1 MNVSPTT
8 AVTAMALSL
17 LVACGGAGDGQE
29 PERRLPVTAAEVRTG
44 DVEVVETTVGRIEA
58 ATAPTVAAE
67 VAGRVVE
74 VARDAGDTVGAGEL
88 LARID
93 DSNYRNAVQRLS
105 ALHEQQARTVRRYRD
120 LVARES
126 VSQSLLDEAE
136 AQLDAL
142 DAQLRDARTDLD
154 RTRVTA
160 PVDGVIQRRF
170 MSVGDFRGVGDP
182 MYQVAALTRLRVS
195 LPFPER
201 VAGRLA
207 IGQVVRLRVTSAD
220 VTVNA
225 KISELRP
232 MVGTGSRS
240 LEAIVEL
247 DNPGNWRPGN
257 SVSAEVVLA
266 TRTGQTLVP
275 ALSVVQR
282 PAGSV
287 VYVVDGDTARQRVI
301 EPGVRTN
308 GEVEVRGGLSAGERV
323 VVDGAG
329 FLTDGARISV
339 QDAAG

>member
-1 MNVSPTT
+1 M
-8 AVTAMALSL
+8 
-17 LVACGGAGDGQE
+17 
-29 PERRLPVTAAEVRTG
+29 PVTAVEVRTG
-44 DVEVVETTVGRIEA
+44 DVEVIETTVGRIEA
-58 ATAPTVAAE
+58 ATAPTIAAE

-74 VARDAGDTVGAGEL
+74 IVRDAGDAVTAGDL

-93 DSNYRNAVQRLS
+93 DTNYRNAVQRLS

-142 DAQLRDARTDLD
+142 DAQLDDARTNLE
-154 RTRVTA
+154 RTRVVA

-182 MYQVAALTRLRVS
+182 MFQVAALSRLRVS

-201 VAGRLA
+201 VADRLA
-207 IGQVVRLRVTSAD
+207 VGQDVRLRVTSAD
-220 VTVNA
+220 TTVNA
-225 KISELRP
+225 TISELRP
-232 MVGTGSRS
+232 MVGTNSRS

-247 DNPGNWRPGN
+247 DNPGGWRPGN
-257 SVSAEVVLA
+257 SVSAELVLA
-266 TRTGQTLVP
+266 TRSGQSLVP

-301 EPGVRTN
+301 ELGVRTN
-308 GEVEVRGGLSAGERV
+308 GEVEVRDGLSAGERV

-339 QDAAG
+339 QDDAG